1 MSEYADDYTLA
12 GLILLNDFLDEKEKW
27 TKQCFAKKANGMGV
41 LAQHPEAVC
50 WCLSGAAFKATGACN
65 DYLNKRLMD
74 FGWGDN
80 EITVF
85 NDHDDTT
92 FEHIKLFLGYC
103 IDYRKWE
110 LEVEASS

>member
-12 GLILLNDFLDEKEKW
+12 GLIKLNDFLDSKEKW
-27 TKQCFAKKANGMGV
+27 TKNCLARTAYGNGV
-41 LAQHPEAVC
+41 LADSQEAVS
-50 WCLSGAAFKATGACN
+50 WCLSGANYKTMANVGA
-65 DYLNKRLMD
+65 YLNKRLTD
-74 FGWGDN
+74 FGWEDHAV
-80 EITVF
+80 TVF